1 MFALF
6 ALIQASG
13 IRHPLDDIV
22 NRKDDIVNDSQIL
35 ARARLRPRPARPEPG
50 RARLDDIVFLTPVR
64 VSRPGPGSGLGLP
77 GQGQVRT
84 D

>member
-1 MFALF
+1 MKIVSLDDIVNRENDIVNDSQIMAWAWLRPRPARAGPGQDRF
-6 ALIQASG
+6 
-13 IRHPLDDIV
+13 DDIV
-22 NRKDDIVNDSQIL
+22 NRKDDIVFL
-35 ARARLRPRPARPEPG
+35 A
-50 RARLDDIVFLTPVR
+50 PVR